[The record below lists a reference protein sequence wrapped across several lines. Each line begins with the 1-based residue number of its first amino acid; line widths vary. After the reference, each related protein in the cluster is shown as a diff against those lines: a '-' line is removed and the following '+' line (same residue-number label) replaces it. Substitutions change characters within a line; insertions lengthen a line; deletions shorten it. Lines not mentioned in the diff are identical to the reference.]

1 MDATAL
7 APAIQRVAGERH
19 TLPGAACGAGS
30 HTWDSGI
37 RAYAHGARSAH
48 VGAANKLR
56 GDRRRHSLFR
66 CDGGAPAAGNIL
78 AAGKP
83 VVHRVDF
90 DFISSSAC
98 KCRVDL
104 GLAADSSGNRRGLAL
119 WTGLRSANAACV
131 SESRTKRG
139 GPSDQCPIDLCRWT
153 RSLESD
159 RNRLQAARQR
169 VGLLAQE
176 LDLRIRG

>member
-1 MDATAL
+1 MDPAGVA
-7 APAIQRVAGERH
+7 AAIQRVAGQRH

-30 HTWDSGI
+30 NTWDRGV
-37 RAYAHGARSAH
+37 RAHAHGARSAH

-90 DFISSSAC
+90 NFIPPGIGECCA
-98 KCRVDL
+98 DM
-104 GLAADSSGNRRGLAL
+104 GLAADSGRNRRGLAL